1 MIRELRDKTGAG
13 VLDCKRTLEDNGGD
27 MEAALA
33 ELRRKGLAAAA
44 KKAHR
49 VASEGRVEPYVHAG
63 GKLAAIVEVNCETDF
78 VARTEEFIA
87 LAHDLAMQVAAS
99 NPRWVSRSDV
109 PAEVIAEETSRYE
122 EEMAGQN
129 KPPAVME
136 RIIKGKL
143 EKFYQDHCLLDQ
155 AYIRE
160 PERNVQSLI
169 TDTITKMGEN
179 IVVRLARFQIGAER
193 RSIRG
198 GAKEGSSVGEP
209 TYKRVPAQAGAGT
222 LCRGER
228 FGIDPARWTRSAR
241 RSRPPVSWA
250 VSWPSSSVAAISG
263 GAAPPWRAAW
273 TGPLPTIWA
282 WRPRS

>member
-1 MIRELRDKTGAG
+1 MAVTTDMIRELRDKTGAG

-63 GKLAAIVEVNCETDF
+63 GKLATIVEVNCETDF

-87 LAHDLAMQVAAS
+87 LSHDLAMQVAAS

-179 IVVRLARFQIGAER
+179 IVVRRFARFQIGAE
-193 RSIRG
+193 
-198 GAKEGSSVGEP
+198 
-209 TYKRVPAQAGAGT
+209 
-222 LCRGER
+222 
-228 FGIDPARWTRSAR
+228 
-241 RSRPPVSWA
+241 
-250 VSWPSSSVAAISG
+250 
-263 GAAPPWRAAW
+263 
-273 TGPLPTIWA
+273 
-282 WRPRS
+282 